1 MVPIPI
7 KSLTSGKSPM
17 TETDMNEA
25 TNYCSEPGAR
35 LLAEQ
40 IRHYWS
46 RRGKMLPQI
55 TIETVRGPKN
65 SDGNAVYC
73 VRSNM
78 IGGWPQ

>member
-1 MVPIPI
+1 M
-7 KSLTSGKSPM
+7 S
-17 TETDMNEA
+17 EA
-25 TNYCSEPGAR
+25 PNYCSEPGAR

-40 IRHYWS
+40 IRDYWS

-55 TIETVRGPKN
+55 RVEAVVHTKDTDRHT
-65 SDGNAVYC
+65 VYC